1 MKKRSIS
8 QEKKKERRIVRE
20 SVIGGILGMLIGL
33 VIILGK
39 RAYFDDKYTKL
50 ENLLIDHY
58 YSKDNLKKA
67 MKDSLGKSYI
77 EKDNE
82 TAELRL
88 NFEQYMISLVL
99 EDINKNENDHITTY
113 NHFYTGE
120 AATKVKNILSED
132 KVLTVEENGD
142 VAIINMPDFVKGKTY
157 NELKAYK
164 EVLALRRRI
173 VIDLR
178 NNTGG
183 STDELRSVLSAFF
196 DDEET
201 VYTEISANGV
211 KEYKS
216 NQERLIEFDRMV
228 ILCNGKTISSAE
240 ALAHC
245 MKSYFGDNVT
255 IIGQQTYGKNFSYNI
270 YKFRDGDLLTFVT
283 AFMGDC
289 KGETYSSEGI
299 VPDIQCDDE
308 KAMDMAMKLLQK

>member
-8 QEKKKERRIVRE
+8 QEKKKERRIVRGY
-20 SVIGGILGMLIGL
+20 VIGGILGMLIGL

-39 RAYFDDKYTKL
+39 RVYFDDKYTKL

-58 YSKDNLKKA
+58 YSKDNLKNA

-99 EDINKNENDHITTY
+99 EDINKNENAHMTTY

-120 AATKVKNILSED
+120 AATKVRNILSED

-142 VAIINMPDFVKGKTY
+142 VAIIKMPDFVKGKTY

-164 EVLALRRRI
+164 EVIASRRRI

-201 VYTEISANGV
+201 VYTEITEGGV

-216 NQERLIEFDRMV
+216 NQEKLIEFDRMV
-228 ILCNGKTISSAE
+228 IICNEKTISSAE

-245 MKSYFGDNVT
+245 MKSYFGDKVT
-255 IIGQQTYGKNFSYNI
+255 IIGRQTYGKNFSYNI

-283 AFMGDC
+283 SFMGDC
-289 KGETYSSEGI
+289 KGETFSSEGI
-299 VPDIQCDDE
+299 APDIQCDDDE
-308 KAMDMAMKLLQK
+308 AMEVAMKLLY